1 MEHNNYNH
9 MKTIS
14 TIIKNPRVTEKAS
27 FNFEKNVY
35 TFDVMK
41 SATKSDIKK
50 AIFALFKV
58 NPVRVNVVS
67 IPKQETKFK
76 GRVSMKDGGKKA
88 YVYLKEGDKIE
99 IA

>member
-1 MEHNNYNH
+1 
-9 MKTIS
+9 MKNQS

-27 FNFEKNVY
+27 AIFEKNVY
-35 TFDVMK
+35 TFDVLD

-58 NPVRVNVVS
+58 NPVKVNVVS
-67 IPKQETKFK
+67 IPKQMTSYR
-76 GRVSMKDGGKKA
+76 GRKSMKEGGKKA

-99 IA
+99 L